1 MKHVFTALLGIGLL
15 TFAACSNKDNGDSD
29 GTARIE
35 VRLTD
40 DPAGYDAIYIDVQ
53 DVQINVTG
61 DADNGWQSLPG
72 VNKGI
77 YNLLDLVNDKDTLL
91 VNSDIPSG
99 RLHQIRLVLGPN
111 NTIVVNG
118 ATLPLETPSAEQ
130 SGLKLNVQQD
140 VTAGILYTLLLD
152 FEAAKSVKKTGN
164 NKYILKPV
172 IRTLLAPAGGSIKG
186 YVKPDQLVTAVFA
199 INGNDTVGSTFTAP
213 GAYVIKGIP
222 AGTYQLHFYPSDPT
236 FSNATRTGI
245 NVNVGQVTVVDTVI
259 LNN

>member
-1 MKHVFTALLGIGLL
+1 MKHVMTVLLGIGLL
-15 TFAACSNKDNGDSD
+15 AFSSCSDKDKGNSD
-29 GTARIE
+29 GTARLE

-40 DPAGYDAIYIDVQ
+40 DPADYDAIYIDLQ

-72 VNKGI
+72 VNRGI
-77 YNLLDLVNDKDTLL
+77 YNLLELVNDKDTLL

-111 NTIVVNG
+111 NSIVVNG
-118 ATLPLETPSAEQ
+118 TTMPLETPSAEQ

-140 VTAGILYTLLLD
+140 VNAGILYTILLD

-172 IRTLLAPAGGSIKG
+172 IRTILSPAGGSIKG
-186 YVKPDQLVTAVFA
+186 FVKPDQLVTAVFA
-199 INGNDTVGSTFTAP
+199 INGNDTLGSTFTSM
-213 GAYVIKGIP
+213 GAYLIKGMP
-222 AGTYQLHFYPSDPT
+222 AGTYQLHFYPTDTTYST
-236 FSNATRTGI
+236 ATRTGI
-245 NVNVGQVTVVDTVI
+245 NVTVGQVTVVDTVQ